1 MNFQGDVTQIIS
13 LDGNFGFVHEKSAG
27 EGTGLPRR
35 KERFF
40 MDQDK
45 VDAFV
50 STYGLDAK
58 KQSIVSKILNSD
70 NLRLYHFLMQN
81 EKK

>member
-13 LDGNFGFVHEKSAG
+13 LDGNFGLVHKKSAG
-27 EGTGLPRR
+27 EGTGLARR
-35 KERFF
+35 KESFF

-50 STYGLDAK
+50 STYG
-58 KQSIVSKILNSD
+58 
-70 NLRLYHFLMQN
+70 
-81 EKK
+81 

>member
-1 MNFQGDVTQIIS
+1 MNFQSEVTKIIS
-13 LDGNFGFVHEKSAG
+13 LDGNFGLVHKKSSG

-50 STYGLDAK
+50 STYGKDAK
-58 KQSIVSKILNSD
+58 KQSIVSVLFNWT
-70 NLRLYHFLMQN
+70 
-81 EKK
+81 